1 MYTAA
6 IITTTTSIK
15 ITITT
20 GIVIATIKIALSVLA
35 EEVGV
40 GGVEDGVK
48 DEVEEDVS
56 GTATEVE
63 AREKEE

>member
-1 MYTAA
+1 MA
-6 IITTTTSIK
+6 IITTMTSIK

-20 GIVIATIKIALSVLA
+20 GIVTATIKIALSVLA

>member
-1 MYTAA
+1 MA
-6 IITTTTSIK
+6 IITTMTSIK

-35 EEVGV
+35 EEVGE

-48 DEVEEDVS
+48 DGVEEDVS